1 MRPRVRV
8 GACLLAGVA
17 SACSLA
23 IGDIELPQDAPP
35 GGEAPPTGGSPVVP
49 VNDAEPSPKDGAT
62 LDAGQVLDQ
71 GKDAAWLDAAG
82 PPLDQGL
89 PADVWPPDAETPVD
103 LGPPPPD
110 VPVLPPQDLAPWLGD
125 WRMYGLVEVAGAL
138 EPYEATLFIDF
149 DRAYLSDSRGRERQV
164 VALFRIEDGSNTLG
178 LELPEVGPMRGAL
191 AILTGAGVFSPEPTA
206 ADPPVAVLFV
216 SRLQSPPPPL
226 PESMVYDLMGRSP
239 RDGQGELGVMLLSGD
254 SYAVRS
260 RLVVGVADTL
270 PDATWAWQQ
279 FDSNL
284 YEFADVDTG
293 ALVRFA
299 PNTQGTGGVGLGIAR
314 DGTPDSVMLGLSGAA
329 TAVGPRPG
337 PLHCGGI
344 TLPARGLG
352 HRALSLAAAVEAGLL
367 VSWEGGG
374 QQTFEPSQSVYTMR
388 GGPSPFDLD
397 GGIGLHDRFDETL
410 MFLPALAGGRLYWG
424 ALVCVRTDLTP

>member
-1 MRPRVRV
+1 VRV
-8 GACLLAGVA
+8 GACLLVGVT

-23 IGDIELPQDAPP
+23 IGDIELPEDAPP
-35 GGEAPPTGGSPVVP
+35 GGEAPPSGGSPVVP
-49 VNDAEPSPKDGAT
+49 VTDDGPKPGDALPIDAEA
-62 LDAGQVLDQ
+62 LQDAAV
-71 GKDAAWLDAAG
+71 DAAWLDTTVTPSDAG
-82 PPLDQGL
+82 PPVDIWEG
-89 PADVWPPDAETPVD
+89 DAQLPVD
-103 LGPPPPD
+103 EGPPAPD
-110 VPVLPPQDLAPWLGD
+110 LPVLPPQDLSPWLGD

-138 EPYEATLFIDF
+138 EPYEATLSIDF
-149 DRAYLSDSRGRERQV
+149 DRAHLSDSRGRERQV
-164 VALFRIEDGSNTLG
+164 VALFRIEDGSGTLG

-191 AILTGAGVFSPEPTA
+191 AVLTGAGVFSPEPTA
-206 ADPPVAVLFV
+206 ADPPVAALFV

-239 RDGQGELGVMLLSGD
+239 REGQGELGVMLLSGD

-270 PDATWAWQQ
+270 PDATWIWQQ
-279 FDSNL
+279 ADASL

-299 PNTQGTGGVGLGIAR
+299 PNSQGTGGVGLGVAR

-329 TAVGPRPG
+329 SPVGPRPG

-344 TLPARGLG
+344 TLPAQGLG
-352 HRALSLAAAVEAGLL
+352 HRALSLAAVVEAGLL

-388 GGPSPFDLD
+388 GGPSPFDIE

-410 MFLPALAGGRLYWG
+410 LFLPAQAGGRLYWG
-424 ALVCVRTDLTP
+424 ALMCVRTDLLVQ